1 MRPALVLPRLVASFA
16 ILSMRGSAALC
27 VAAGS
32 RRAASALRALRP
44 APAVPSSAAG
54 VRRTAVRTAATTTT
68 LRLFSS
74 LSPSSG
80 EGRTTEAPRD
90 KEAQIVQNAL
100 FRIRDVNKAPP
111 RGMTFL
117 DFVVDGTKLGRVSSS
132 NADLLVARGGGGGV
146 FLRASGGSSGD
157 GGALPCLTFSNQVE
171 PTFDARTEAVAS
183 VTHRLRQAGHLP
195 GWRDELYPIS
205 QSFYDDPVFA
215 MERAAVPWLG
225 ALEYGVHV
233 NGLVLGDDE
242 SNGGATAEAQMWM
255 ARRSQQK
262 SKFPGMLDHIVAGG
276 QPLGMSLL
284 DNVIKECH
292 EEAGISEDLARQG
305 IRAASAISY
314 ETYVKSSQTLSR
326 AVLFN
331 YDLYLPS
338 SFVPVPVDGEVDE
351 FFLWTMD
358 DLFEALDP
366 NYPDPIKPNC
376 YSGAYPFLSCCGCYV
391 TAGSY
396 PSSRVSQCAVP
407 PFWYPRTVIIDYLV
421 RHGHLSPDTPRYLD
435 VVRELRSGDCR

>member
-1 MRPALVLPRLVASFA
+1 MRPRALVLPRLVASFG

-27 VAAGS
+27 AVES
-32 RRAASALRALRP
+32 QRAASAALRALRP
-44 APAVPSSAAG
+44 APAAPSSAAG
-54 VRRTAVRTAATTTT
+54 VRHTAVTTSATT
-68 LRLFSS
+68 LRRRQLFSS
-74 LSPSSG
+74 LSPSPGS
-80 EGRTTEAPRD
+80 GRTAEAPRD
-90 KEAQIVQNAL
+90 RAAQIVQNAL
-100 FRIRDVNKAPP
+100 FRIRDVNRAPP

-117 DFVVDGTKLGRVSSS
+117 DFVVDGTRLGRVSSS
-132 NADLLVARGGGGGV
+132 NADLLVACGGV
-146 FLRASGGSSGD
+146 FLRASGESSGD
-157 GGALPCLTFSNQVE
+157 GGGPPCLTFSKQVE
-171 PTFDARTEAVAS
+171 PTFAERTEAVAS
-183 VTHRLRQAGHLP
+183 VTDRLRHDGRLP

-205 QSFYDDPVFA
+205 RSFYDEPVFA

-233 NGLVLGDDE
+233 NGLVLGDE
-242 SNGGATAEAQMWM
+242 SNGGATTAAARMWM
-255 ARRSQQK
+255 ARRSHQK

-284 DNVIKECH
+284 DNVIKECQ

-305 IRAASAISY
+305 IRAASAVSY
-314 ETYVKSSQTLSR
+314 ETYVKSSQTMSR

-358 DLFEALDP
+358 DIFESLDP

-376 YSGAYPFLSCCGCYV
+376 YSG
-391 TAGSY
+391 T
-396 PSSRVSQCAVP
+396 
-407 PFWYPRTVIIDYLV
+407 
-421 RHGHLSPDTPRYLD
+421 
-435 VVRELRSGDCR
+435 